1 MSRWAHCT
9 PICRQATT
17 ILKRFYSAPSD
28 GQIPSSKQKYVPTT
42 GTYPQGFA
50 LGSTHVGVKPSNTK
64 FDDLVLIKS
73 DRFAKGAGTFTR
85 NVFQA
90 APVTVC
96 KDRLWHG
103 RAHIQGVVINSGCAN
118 AVTGKGGIE
127 DAQRMCA
134 AADSVIGWTPQSD
147 RKPGGSL
154 VMSTGVIGQR
164 LPIDK
169 IVDNIPTCG
178 EKLGTSHEH
187 WLRAARAIC
196 TTDTFPKLVSR
207 EFTLPKIG
215 GTFRMAGIA
224 KGAGMIHPNMGTLLS
239 VICTD
244 APINSRDQA
253 GILRKAV
260 QKSFNRISIDGDTS
274 TNDTVLL
281 LSNGAANPGPPYE
294 IPSFLVYP
302 EAAKVYQRELT
313 ALCTDLAKLIVRDG
327 EGATKF
333 VTIRVCGAK
342 DEHTGAEFAKS
353 IACSSLVKTALYGQD
368 ANWGRILCA
377 MGYAHLNSDSLSP
390 KEMVPEKTSVSFV
403 QVGDS
408 SDGGLKRGE
417 ELQLLVNGEPQ
428 NVDEEKAGRMLK
440 EEDLEILVRLRP
452 DEESE
457 AEGLEEVEYWT
468 CDFSHEY
475 VTINGDYRT

>member
-1 MSRWAHCT
+1 MSRRVQYT
-9 PICRQATT
+9 PISKRAST

-28 GQIPSSKQKYVPTT
+28 GQIPAAKQKYVPTT
-42 GTYPQGFA
+42 GIYPKGFT
-50 LGSTHVGVKPSNTK
+50 LGSTHVGIKASNTK

-103 RAHIQGVVINSGCAN
+103 STHITGVVINSGCAN

-127 DAQRMCA
+127 DAQRMCV
-134 AADSVIGWTPQSD
+134 AADAVTGWTPGHD
-147 RKPGGSL
+147 RKPGGTL

-169 IVDNIPTCG
+169 IVDNISVCG
-178 EKLGTSHEH
+178 EKLGDSHEH

-244 APINSRDQA
+244 APINSRDSA

-260 QKSFNRISIDGDTS
+260 NKSFNRISIDGDTS

-302 EAAKVYQRELT
+302 EAAKAYQRELT

-333 VTIRVCGAK
+333 VTIRVRGAK
-342 DEHTGAEFAKS
+342 DEQVGAEFAKS

-377 MGYAHLNSDSLSP
+377 MGYAHTNSTTLSP
-390 KEMVPEKTSVSFV
+390 KDVVPEKTSVSFV
-403 QVGDS
+403 QVSDS
-408 SDGGLKRGE
+408 ADGGLKKGE

-428 NVDEEKAGRMLK
+428 NVDEEKAARMLK

-452 DEESE
+452 DEESD
-457 AEGLEEVEYWT
+457 AEGLQEVEYWT